1 MISDIYRIDGKYP
14 DPYQIKSY
22 LEQVRNTG
30 KFSEALQEI
39 SQAGLQNH
47 PLLERFFVES

>member
-1 MISDIYRIDGKYP
+1 MISDIYRIEGRYP

-22 LEQVRNTG
+22 LERVRGTDDFNDV
-30 KFSEALQEI
+30 LQEI
-39 SQAGLQNH
+39 AQAGLQNH